1 MKTCTPNSLL
11 VKAALAAVFTSCAT
25 VAAQT
30 AEGTFELAFATNED
44 VVQLV
49 VGDASSS
56 ELHVSTGDP
65 GQVVVQGTVRAY
77 SDRRNVREWV
87 SELEANPPV
96 VQSGSV
102 LRIGELPWRV
112 RRHLNTSYRVVVPPT
127 ANVHAEATSIRVE
140 GLGGNL
146 LVHARTIVASGVDG
160 NVTVAD
166 AASVEIEAVGGNA
179 TIAADVG
186 SRILVKDVR
195 GDVLICED
203 KGCWAHTAIAE
214 FDGSILASDIGGSLK
229 VQLERD

>member
-1 MKTCTPNSLL
+1 MKTCMPNPLL
-11 VKAALAAVFTSCAT
+11 VKATIAAVFTSCAT

-30 AEGTFELAFATNED
+30 AEGTFELALATNED

-77 SDRRNVREWV
+77 SDRRKVQEWV
-87 SELEANPPV
+87 SELEASPPV

-112 RRHLNTSYRVVVPPT
+112 RRHLNTSYRVVVPPK
-127 ANVHAEATSIRVE
+127 ANVHAEAESIRVE

-146 LVHARTIVASGVDG
+146 LVHARTVVAAGIGG

-229 VQLERD
+229 SAVGP